1 MTGRQAAG
9 QKKAS
14 KTMITRA
21 LYAVITAVITSAL
34 VSSSPSFAE
43 GPRAVPPEVTVL
55 PFSSAGS
62 PALFATLPDAPDAQ
76 TTAAAQTAPNA
87 QPAPNPAVKPSGGI
101 LHISDWITHSKDYPL
116 ETRKW
121 TSVLNPDQQVHP
133 LSAGDK
139 LYYAGRLQL
148 NPIVFVPALFASG
161 YEHLADANPHYGSD
175 SSGFAE
181 RFGSSML
188 RQATDRLTGNG
199 VFPALFRQ
207 DPRYYRVAR
216 GSIGHRAAYSAL
228 QVLVRRGDSGHEQ
241 GNYSGLLGHGVANAL
256 TVTYYPAVSAKGSV
270 VATGFATSLIGDAG
284 SKLIDEFLPDIY
296 HLVFQRKH

>member
-1 MTGRQAAG
+1 
-9 QKKAS
+9 
-14 KTMITRA
+14 MITRA
-21 LYAVITAVITSAL
+21 LHAL
-34 VSSSPSFAE
+34 MLFAPVSSCLLCASFAQS
-43 GPRAVPPEVTVL
+43 PRSMARERGAFL
-55 PFSSAGS
+55 FSASAAGHEPGNAS
-62 PALFATLPDAPDAQ
+62 DLPDAPDAQ
-76 TTAAAQTAPNA
+76 AGSTQ
-87 QPAPNPAVKPSGGI
+87 QPAPNPQVKPSGGI
-101 LHISDWITHSKDYPL
+101 LHVSDWITHSKDYPL

-121 TSVLNPDQQVHP
+121 TSVLNPGQQVHP

-161 YEHLADANPHYGSD
+161 YEQLADANPHYGSD

-199 VFPALFRQ
+199 LFPALFRQ
-207 DPRYYRVAR
+207 DPRYYRVAS
-216 GSIGHRAAYSAL
+216 GSIGHRAMHSAL

-241 GNYSGLLGHGVANAL
+241 GNWSGLLGHGVANAL
-256 TVTYYPAVSAKGSV
+256 TVTYYPQVSAKGSV
-270 VATGFATSLIGDAG
+270 VATGFATSLLGDAG

-296 HLVFQRKH
+296 YLVFQRKH

>member
-1 MTGRQAAG
+1 
-9 QKKAS
+9 
-14 KTMITRA
+14 MITRA
-21 LYAVITAVITSAL
+21 LYAVVTAVITFAL
-34 VSSSPSFAE
+34 VSSFPSFAQ
-43 GPRAVPPEVTVL
+43 GQRAMRQEAAVL
-55 PFSSAGS
+55 SFSSSAS
-62 PALFATLPDAPDAQ
+62 LSATTPALLDALPDAPL
-76 TTAAAQTAPNA
+76 AQTAAGA
-87 QPAPNPAVKPSGGI
+87 QTASNPQAAPNPRVKPSGGI
-101 LHISDWITHSKDYPL
+101 LHISDWITHSKDYPV

-121 TSVLNPDQQVHP
+121 TSVLNPDQEVHP
-133 LSAGDK
+133 LSAADK

-175 SSGFAE
+175 IDGFAE

-216 GSIGHRAAYSAL
+216 GSIGHRVAYSAM

-241 GNYSGLLGHGVANAL
+241 GNWSGLLGHGVANAL
-256 TVTYYPAVSAKGSV
+256 TMTYYPAVSAKGSV
-270 VATGFATSLIGDAG
+270 VATGFATSLVGDVG

-296 HLVFQRKH
+296 RLVFQRKH

>member
-9 QKKAS
+9 HKKAS

-21 LYAVITAVITSAL
+21 LYALIAFTV
-34 VSSSPSFAE
+34 VSSFPSFAQ
-43 GPRAVPPEVTVL
+43 GPRAMPQEHTVFL
-55 PFSSAGS
+55 SSSSAAS
-62 PALFATLPDAPDAQ
+62 PSLPDALPDAPDAQ
-76 TTAAAQTAPNA
+76 ASAGAQAAANA
-87 QPAPNPAVKPSGGI
+87 QAAPNPQVKPSGGI
-101 LHISDWITHSKDYPL
+101 LSVSDWIKHPKDYPL
-116 ETRKW
+116 QTRKW
-121 TSVLNPDQQVHP
+121 TSVLNPDQEVHP
-133 LSAGDK
+133 LSAADK

-148 NPIVFVPALFASG
+148 NPIVFLPALFASG
-161 YEHLADANPHYGSD
+161 YEHLADANPKYGSD
-175 SSGFAE
+175 ASGFAE
-181 RFGSSML
+181 RFGASML
-188 RQATDRLTGNG
+188 RQATDRFTGNG

-216 GSIGHRAAYSAL
+216 GSIGHRATYSAL

-241 GNYSGLLGHGVANAL
+241 GNWSGLLGHGVANAL